1 MIILGI
7 SALYHDASACI
18 SVNGKLKAC
27 AQEERFTRVK
37 NDASFPINSIQYC
50 LSEAGIKL
58 GEVDAVVFYDKP
70 FLKFERILE
79 VFLSTVP
86 YGLLS
91 FIINMPIWIK
101 EKMFFKKL
109 LKDKLKQIGDINWGR
124 TKLLFSEHHLSH
136 ASSSYFPSQYKDA
149 AILTIDGVGE
159 WTTTSVAH
167 GKAEDIKV
175 IEEINFPHSV
185 GLLYSSFTFF
195 LGFKVNSGEYKLMGL
210 APYGYVDSKETKKFI
225 QIIKSELIDIK
236 SDGSYQLHHKNFQ
249 FISGTRMCNPKKWEK
264 LFGLSKRNESDTLNQ
279 SHCNLAL
286 AIQKVTEE
294 VVIGLAKRAKEVT
307 GSRNLCLS
315 GGVALNCVA
324 NGVLQKLGL
333 FDNIF
338 VQPASGDAGGSL
350 GAVLAVSNIYFKQ
363 KIEFENLVFLGPQFS
378 NEEIEKDLKFFRAV
392 FKKVSNIEEVV
403 AKEINNQKVIGWFQG
418 RMEFGPRALGNRSIL
433 GDPTNKEMQQKINL
447 KIKYR
452 EGFRPFA
459 PSVLK
464 EDSSRVFELENDSP
478 FMLFVCP
485 LKDEFKGSRKETGVD
500 SQLAAKNCVFPAITH
515 VDNSARVQTVEKTFN
530 PRYHKL
536 LEEVRKL
543 NGYGMVINTSF
554 NVRGEPI
561 VLSPMDAYSCFMDT
575 DMDILAV
582 GDYLLYK
589 EDQPKWGHKRRF
601 KND

>member
-18 SVNGKLKAC
+18 SVNGKLMAC
-27 AQEERFTRVK
+27 VQEERFTRVK
-37 NDASFPINSIQYC
+37 NDASFPINSIQYS
-50 LSEAGIKL
+50 LSEAGVKL
-58 GEVDAVVFYDKP
+58 GEVDVVVFYDKP
-70 FLKFERILE
+70 LLKFERILE

-86 YGLLS
+86 FGWLS

-109 LKDKLKQIGDINWGR
+109 LKDKLKQIGDIDWGR

-136 ASSSYFPSQYKDA
+136 AASSFFPSQYNDA
-149 AILTIDGVGE
+149 AILTLDGVGE
-159 WTTTSVAH
+159 WTTTSIAH
-167 GKAEDIKV
+167 GKAKDIKV
-175 IEEINFPHSV
+175 IEEISFPHSV
-185 GLLYSSFTFF
+185 GLFYSSFTFF

-210 APYGYVDSKETKKFI
+210 APYGYVDSKETKKFV

-264 LFGLSKRNESDTLNQ
+264 LFGLSKRNESDSISQ

-324 NGVLQKLGL
+324 NGVLQKIGL

-363 KIEFENLVFLGPQFS
+363 NIEFKNLVFLGPSFS
-378 NEEIEKDLKFFRAV
+378 NEEIEKDLKFFKAV
-392 FKKVSNIEEVV
+392 FEKVSNIEEVV

-433 GDPTNKEMQQKINL
+433 GDPINKGMQQKINL

-459 PSVLK
+459 PSILK

-515 VDNSARVQTVEKTFN
+515 VDNSARVQTVEKAFN

-561 VLSPMDAYSCFMDT
+561 VLSPKDAYSCFMDT
-575 DMDILAV
+575 DMDMLAV

-589 EDQPKWGHKRRF
+589 EGQPKWEHKRRF